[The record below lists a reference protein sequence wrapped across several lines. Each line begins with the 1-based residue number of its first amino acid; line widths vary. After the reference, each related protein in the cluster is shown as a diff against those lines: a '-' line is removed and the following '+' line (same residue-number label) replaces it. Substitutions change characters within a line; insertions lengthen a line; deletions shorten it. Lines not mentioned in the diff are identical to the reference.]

1 MDIKKQLIKDLNTH
15 VKHVGEYWKK
25 LLKKAERE
33 GGTSLGFS
41 FFTEEYE
48 YFTAI
53 TNSMHQSYLT
63 IFVTPKGTKKQ
74 LLFSSSGSE
83 LREQENKENFY
94 ELLETVERNNILDPK
109 KLEREDKYR

>member
-41 FFTEEYE
+41 FFTE
-48 YFTAI
+48 
-53 TNSMHQSYLT
+53 
-63 IFVTPKGTKKQ
+63 
-74 LLFSSSGSE
+74 
-83 LREQENKENFY
+83 
-94 ELLETVERNNILDPK
+94 
-109 KLEREDKYR
+109 